1 MFKRILPIS
10 VVLICIAWSVFV
22 SIDLLSNENSVDFKH
37 YFNEVDQQVL
47 VVHHASEL
55 DWNESS
61 IQILPSNQTIAI
73 FLLSRTN
80 QSTSLYISSKRVLF
94 VAEKKE
100 NWSKKSVEKLLT
112 NGLFNF
118 EFTGRRSFKFGNLI
132 GEFRNNQLAIY
143 QGEQTV
149 SVINFP
155 LVDTKS
161 SYSIIDLKEKEPIVT
176 DVYQKA
182 DKTLS
187 YKKTKL
193 ANSKAKQCDDK
204 LLFSSLIST
213 NFSKYTFYEN
223 NYFSETD
230 TAFRKSEF
238 KKWIK
243 NGIVFLSNGS
253 AEVAIFDFKEGQN
266 PVQNLNDKFGLPE
279 KNEAFGEYDKV
290 AFCDNWKQDTISKF
304 YVFEKEGICLIS
316 KNKAYLDEVLTEM
329 SLGKTLSQNQE
340 KSQQIFSTLP
350 RKVIYRSVTSKKSVA
365 NSILNKM
372 LVETTCISKDNMS
385 LNEIKDEKVKEYFSM
400 NPGERILNFVTFN
413 GRGNVVLLTETNKL
427 VGYSN
432 GSKRWEKQL
441 AEIPS
446 AFSIFSFQN
455 STFSL
460 CTSTETQ
467 ILDLNGRI
475 IYRFKPIGTV
485 APSSLNIENKE
496 VYFVGDGIDNVSVFN
511 TAGKTLKVLRL
522 NEAYK
527 GIYSYTQNRKAY
539 CVSVGKTTAYISEIV
554 KRKSTKMISIDST
567 TQVYP
572 FPSAVYFGSI
582 TNGTLTLQQTSGARN
597 TIRLN
602 QEAKLMGA
610 FSQNNQVYFLI
621 RQGKN
626 LKAID
631 FNCKKIWERALA
643 VEEISAIHVAINQSG
658 KTILGILDTIEN
670 RLYLYDTKGNK
681 IDESERHGEQKI
693 EISPFGANAFSI
705 TTYLGSYLIQYTK
718 Q

>member
-47 VVHHASEL
+47 VVHHVSEL
-55 DWNESS
+55 DWNASS

-80 QSTSLYISSKRVLF
+80 QSTSLYISSKRALF

-100 NWSKKSVEKLLT
+100 HWSKKSVEKLLT

-155 LVDTKS
+155 SVDTKS

-193 ANSKAKQCDDK
+193 AKSKAKQCDDK

-213 NFSKYTFYEN
+213 NFTTYTFYEN
-223 NYFSETD
+223 NFFSEAD
-230 TAFRKSEF
+230 TTFLKSDF
-238 KKWIK
+238 NKWIK

-266 PVQNLNDKFGLPE
+266 PVQNLNDQFGLPE
-279 KNEAFGEYDKV
+279 KNEAFGEYEKV

-304 YVFEKEGICLIS
+304 YVFEKEGICLVGR
-316 KNKAYLDEVLTEM
+316 NKAYLDEVLTEM

-365 NSILNKM
+365 KSILNKM
-372 LVETTCISKDNMS
+372 LVETTCVSKDNTS

-441 AEIPS
+441 ADIPS

-460 CTSTETQ
+460 CTSSETQ

-527 GIYSYTQNRKAY
+527 GIYSFAQNGKAY
-539 CVSVGKTTAYISEIV
+539 CVSVGRTTAYVSEIV
-554 KRKSTKMISIDST
+554 KRKSTKTISIDST

-572 FPSAVYFGSI
+572 FASAIYFGSLS
-582 TNGTLTLQQTSGARN
+582 NGTLTLQQTSGARN

-610 FSQNNQVYFLI
+610 FSHNNQVYFLI

-631 FNCKKIWERALA
+631 FNGKKLWERTLAL
-643 VEEISAIHVAINQSG
+643 EEISAIHVAVNQSG

>member
-22 SIDLLSNENSVDFKH
+22 SIELLSNENSIDFKH
-37 YFNEVDQQVL
+37 YFNELDQQVL
-47 VVHHASEL
+47 VVHQENEL
-55 DWNESS
+55 DWNASG

-80 QSTSLYISSKRVLF
+80 QSTSLFVSSKRALF
-94 VAEKKE
+94 ILEKKD
-100 NWSKKSVEKLLT
+100 NWSKKSVEKLLI

-118 EFTGRRSFKFGNLI
+118 EFTGRRSFKFGNLN
-132 GEFRNNQLAIY
+132 GEFKNNQLALY
-143 QGEQTV
+143 QGEFVISAFKFPTV
-149 SVINFP
+149 
-155 LVDTKS
+155 DRKS
-161 SYSIIDLKEKEPIVT
+161 SYSIIDLKEKEPVVT
-176 DVYQKA
+176 DIYQKA

-187 YKKTKL
+187 YKRTKL
-193 ANSKAKQCDDK
+193 LNSKAKLCDDK
-204 LLFSSLIST
+204 LLYSSVISANFSS
-213 NFSKYTFYEN
+213 YTFFEN
-223 NYFSETD
+223 NFFSETD
-230 TAFRKSEF
+230 ATFRKSDF

-253 AEVAIFDFKEGQN
+253 AELAIFDFKEGQN
-266 PVQNLNDKFGLPE
+266 PVQNLNDQFGLPE
-279 KNEAFGEYDKV
+279 KNEAFGEYENV
-290 AFCDNWKQDTISKF
+290 SFCDAWKLDTTSKF
-304 YVFEKEGICLIS
+304 YVVENEGICLVGR
-316 KNKAYLDEVLTEM
+316 NKAYLDEVLTEM

-340 KSQQIFSTLP
+340 KIQQVFSTLP
-350 RKVIYRSVTSKKSVA
+350 RKVIYRNVTTTKSVA
-365 NSILNKM
+365 KSILNKT
-372 LVETTCISKDNMS
+372 LIETTCINKDNVG
-385 LNEIKDEKVKEYFSM
+385 LTNIKDEKVKDYFSM

-441 AEIPS
+441 TEIPS
-446 AFSIFSFQN
+446 SFSIFSFQN

-460 CTSTETQ
+460 CTSAETQ

-475 IYRFKPIGTV
+475 IYRFKPVSSV
-485 APSSLNIENKE
+485 APSSLQVENKE

-522 NEAYK
+522 SESVK
-527 GIYSYTQNRKAY
+527 GIYSYTQNGKAY

-554 KRKSTKMISIDST
+554 KRKSTKTLNIDST
-567 TQVYP
+567 THVFP
-572 FPSAVYFGSI
+572 FANAVYFGSVN
-582 TNGTLTLQQTSGARN
+582 NGTLTLQQTSGAKKS
-597 TIRLN
+597 IRLN
-602 QEAKLMGA
+602 QDAKLMGA

-631 FNCKKIWERALA
+631 FNGKKLWERILA

>member
-1 MFKRILPIS
+1 
-10 VVLICIAWSVFV
+10 
-22 SIDLLSNENSVDFKH
+22 
-37 YFNEVDQQVL
+37 
-47 VVHHASEL
+47 
-55 DWNESS
+55 
-61 IQILPSNQTIAI
+61 
-73 FLLSRTN
+73 
-80 QSTSLYISSKRVLF
+80 
-94 VAEKKE
+94 
-100 NWSKKSVEKLLT
+100 
-112 NGLFNF
+112 
-118 EFTGRRSFKFGNLI
+118 
-132 GEFRNNQLAIY
+132 
-143 QGEQTV
+143 
-149 SVINFP
+149 
-155 LVDTKS
+155 
-161 SYSIIDLKEKEPIVT
+161 
-176 DVYQKA
+176 
-182 DKTLS
+182 
-187 YKKTKL
+187 
-193 ANSKAKQCDDK
+193 
-204 LLFSSLIST
+204 
-213 NFSKYTFYEN
+213 
-223 NYFSETD
+223 
-230 TAFRKSEF
+230 
-238 KKWIK
+238 
-243 NGIVFLSNGS
+243 
-253 AEVAIFDFKEGQN
+253 
-266 PVQNLNDKFGLPE
+266 
-279 KNEAFGEYDKV
+279 
-290 AFCDNWKQDTISKF
+290 
-304 YVFEKEGICLIS
+304 
-316 KNKAYLDEVLTEM
+316 
-329 SLGKTLSQNQE
+329 
-340 KSQQIFSTLP
+340 
-350 RKVIYRSVTSKKSVA
+350 
-365 NSILNKM
+365 
-372 LVETTCISKDNMS
+372 
-385 LNEIKDEKVKEYFSM
+385 
-400 NPGERILNFVTFN
+400 
-413 GRGNVVLLTETNKL
+413 VVLLTETNKL

-527 GIYSYTQNRKAY
+527 GIYSFAQKGKAY
-539 CVSVGKTTAYISEIV
+539 CVSVGRTTAYVSEIV
-554 KRKSTKMISIDST
+554 KRKSTKTISVDST

-572 FPSAVYFGSI
+572 FPRAVYFGSI

-631 FNCKKIWERALA
+631 FNGKKLWERALA
-643 VEEISAIHVAINQSG
+643 VEEISAIHVAVNQSG

>member
-22 SIDLLSNENSVDFKH
+22 SIELLSNENSIDFKH
-37 YFNEVDQQVL
+37 YFNELDQQVL
-47 VVHHASEL
+47 VVHQENEL
-55 DWNESS
+55 DWNASS

-80 QSTSLYISSKRVLF
+80 QSTSLFVSSKRALF
-94 VAEKKE
+94 VMEKKD

-118 EFTGRRSFKFGNLI
+118 EFTGRRSFKFGSLN
-132 GEFRNNQLAIY
+132 GEFKNNQLALY
-143 QGEQTV
+143 QGELTISAFKFPTV
-149 SVINFP
+149 DS
-155 LVDTKS
+155 KS
-161 SYSIIDLKEKEPIVT
+161 SYSIIDLKEKEPVVT
-176 DVYQKA
+176 DIYQKA

-187 YKKTKL
+187 YKRTKL
-193 ANSKAKQCDDK
+193 LNSKAKLCDDK
-204 LLFSSLIST
+204 LLFSSVISA
-213 NFSKYTFYEN
+213 NFTSYTFCEN

-230 TAFRKSEF
+230 ATFRKSDF
-238 KKWIK
+238 RKWIK
-243 NGIVFLSNGS
+243 NGIVFLSNGT
-253 AEVAIFDFKEGQN
+253 AELAIFDFKEGQN
-266 PVQNLNDKFGLPE
+266 PVQNLNDQFGLPE
-279 KNEAFGEYDKV
+279 KNEAFGEYENV
-290 AFCDNWKQDTISKF
+290 SFCDAWKLDTTSKF
-304 YVFEKEGICLIS
+304 YVVENEGICLVGR
-316 KNKAYLDEVLTEM
+316 NKAYLDEVLTEM

-340 KSQQIFSTLP
+340 KIQQVFSTLP
-350 RKVIYRSVTSKKSVA
+350 RKVIYRNVTTTKNVA
-365 NSILNKM
+365 KSILNKT
-372 LVETTCISKDNMS
+372 LIETTCISKDNAG
-385 LNEIKDEKVKEYFSM
+385 LTNIKDEKVKDYFSM

-441 AEIPS
+441 SEVPS

-460 CTSTETQ
+460 CTSAETQ

-475 IYRFKPIGTV
+475 IYRFKPISSV
-485 APSSLNIENKE
+485 APSSLQVENKE

-522 NEAYK
+522 SESVK
-527 GIYSYTQNRKAY
+527 GIYSYTQNGKAY

-554 KRKSTKMISIDST
+554 KRKSTKTLNIDST
-567 TQVYP
+567 THVFP
-572 FPSAVYFGSI
+572 FANSVYFGSVN
-582 TNGTLTLQQTSGARN
+582 NGTLTLQQTSGARKS
-597 TIRLN
+597 IRLN
-602 QEAKLMGA
+602 QEASLMGA

-621 RQGKN
+621 KQGKN

-631 FNCKKIWERALA
+631 FNGQKLWERTL
-643 VEEISAIHVAINQSG
+643 VLEEISAVHIAVNQRG
-658 KTILGILDTIEN
+658 KTILGILDAIEN
-670 RLYLYDTKGNK
+670 QLYLYDTKGNK

>member
-22 SIDLLSNENSVDFKH
+22 SIELLSNENSIDFKH
-37 YFNEVDQQVL
+37 YFNELDQQVL
-47 VVHHASEL
+47 VVHQENEL
-55 DWNESS
+55 DWNASG

-80 QSTSLYISSKRVLF
+80 QSTSLFVSSKRALF
-94 VAEKKE
+94 ILEKKD
-100 NWSKKSVEKLLT
+100 NWSKKSVEKLLI

-118 EFTGRRSFKFGNLI
+118 EFTGRRSFKFGNLN
-132 GEFRNNQLAIY
+132 GEFKNNQLALY
-143 QGEQTV
+143 QGEFVISAFKFPTV
-149 SVINFP
+149 
-155 LVDTKS
+155 DRKS
-161 SYSIIDLKEKEPIVT
+161 SYSIIDLKEKEPVVT
-176 DVYQKA
+176 DIYQKA

-187 YKKTKL
+187 YKRTKL
-193 ANSKAKQCDDK
+193 LNSKAKLCDDK
-204 LLFSSLIST
+204 LLYSSVISANFSS
-213 NFSKYTFYEN
+213 YTFFEN
-223 NYFSETD
+223 NFFSETD
-230 TAFRKSEF
+230 ATFRKSDF

-253 AEVAIFDFKEGQN
+253 AELAIFDFKEGQN
-266 PVQNLNDKFGLPE
+266 PVQNLNDQFGIPE
-279 KNEAFGEYDKV
+279 KNEAFGEYENV
-290 AFCDNWKQDTISKF
+290 SFCDAWKLDTTSKF
-304 YVFEKEGICLIS
+304 YVVENEGICLVGR
-316 KNKAYLDEVLTEM
+316 NKAYLDEVLTEM
-329 SLGKTLSQNQE
+329 SLGKRLSQNQE
-340 KSQQIFSTLP
+340 KIQQVFSTLP
-350 RKVIYRSVTSKKSVA
+350 RKVIYRNVTTTKSVA
-365 NSILNKM
+365 KSILNKT
-372 LVETTCISKDNMS
+372 LIETTCISKDNVGLS
-385 LNEIKDEKVKEYFSM
+385 NIKDEKVKDYFSM

-441 AEIPS
+441 TEIPS

-460 CTSTETQ
+460 CTSAETQ

-475 IYRFKPIGTV
+475 IYRFKPISSV
-485 APSSLNIENKE
+485 APSSLQVENKE

-522 NEAYK
+522 SESVK
-527 GIYSYTQNRKAY
+527 GIYSYTQNGKAY

-554 KRKSTKMISIDST
+554 KRKSTKTLNIDST
-567 TQVYP
+567 THVFP
-572 FPSAVYFGSI
+572 FANAVYFGSVN
-582 TNGTLTLQQTSGARN
+582 NGTLTLQQTSGARKS
-597 TIRLN
+597 IRLN
-602 QEAKLMGA
+602 QDAKLMGA

-631 FNCKKIWERALA
+631 FNGKKLWERILA

>member
-80 QSTSLYISSKRVLF
+80 QSTSLYISSKRALF

-230 TAFRKSEF
+230 ATFRKSDF

-304 YVFEKEGICLIS
+304 YVFEKEEICLVS
-316 KNKAYLDEVLTEM
+316 RNKAYLDEVLTEM

-350 RKVIYRSVTSKKSVA
+350 RKVIYRSVTSKKSLA

-372 LVETTCISKDNMS
+372 LVETTCISKDNTS
-385 LNEIKDEKVKEYFSM
+385 LNEIKDEKIKEYFSM

-527 GIYSYTQNRKAY
+527 GIYSFAQKGKAY
-539 CVSVGKTTAYISEIV
+539 CVSVGRTTAYVSEIV
-554 KRKSTKMISIDST
+554 KRKSTKTISIDST

-572 FPSAVYFGSI
+572 FPSAVYFGSL

-631 FNCKKIWERALA
+631 FNGKKIWERALA
-643 VEEISAIHVAINQSG
+643 VEEISAIHVAVNQSG

>member
-10 VVLICIAWSVFV
+10 VVLICIAWSAFV
-22 SIDLLSNENSVDFKH
+22 SIELLSNENSIDFKR
-37 YFNEVDQQVL
+37 YFNETDQAVL
-47 VVHHASEL
+47 VVHQESEL
-55 DWNESS
+55 DWNTSS
-61 IQILPSNQTIAI
+61 IRILPSNQTIAI

-80 QSTSLYISSKRVLF
+80 QSTSLYVSSKRALF
-94 VAEKKE
+94 VLEKKD

-118 EFTGRRSFKFGNLI
+118 EFTGRRSFKFGNLN
-132 GEFRNNQLAIY
+132 GEFKNNQLALY
-143 QGEQTV
+143 RGEQTNSIV
-149 SVINFP
+149 KFP
-155 LVDTKS
+155 NVDTKS
-161 SYSIIDLKEKEPIVT
+161 SYSIVDFSEKLPVVT
-176 DVYQKA
+176 DIYQKA

-187 YKKTKL
+187 YKRMKFL
-193 ANSKAKQCDDK
+193 RSKAKLCDDK
-204 LLFSSLIST
+204 LLFSSVISSNFT
-213 NFSKYTFYEN
+213 NYTFFEN

-230 TAFRKSEF
+230 ATFRKSDF

-253 AEVAIFDFKEGQN
+253 AELAIFDFKEGQN
-266 PVQNLNDKFGLPE
+266 PVQNLNDQFGLPE
-279 KNEAFGEYDKV
+279 MNEAFGEYENV
-290 AFCDNWKQDTISKF
+290 AFCDSWKQDTISKF
-304 YVFEKEGICLIS
+304 YVVEKEGICLIS
-316 KNKAYLDEVLTEM
+316 RNKAYLDEVLTEM

-340 KSQQIFSTLP
+340 KVKQVFNTLP
-350 RKVIYRSVTSKKSVA
+350 RKVIYRNITTSKSIARSV
-365 NSILNKM
+365 LNAS
-372 LVETTCISKDNMS
+372 LIETTCVTKDNAS
-385 LNEIKDEKVKEYFSM
+385 LANIKDEKVKDYFSM

-455 STFSL
+455 GTFSI

-475 IYRFKPIGTV
+475 IYRFKPVSSV
-485 APSSLNIENKE
+485 APSSLQVENKE

-522 NEAYK
+522 SEPLRS
-527 GIYSYTQNRKAY
+527 IYSYTQNGKAY
-539 CVSVGKTTAYISEIV
+539 CVSVGKTTAFISEIV
-554 KRKSTKMISIDST
+554 KKKSTKTVSIDST
-567 TQVYP
+567 TQVFP
-572 FPSAVYFGSI
+572 FADAVYFG
-582 TNGTLTLQQTSGARN
+582 TVNNGTLTLQQTNGARKS
-597 TIRLN
+597 IHLN
-602 QEAKLMGA
+602 QEVNLMGA

-621 RQGKN
+621 KEGKN

-631 FNCKKIWERALA
+631 FNGQKLWERTL
-643 VEEISAIHVAINQSG
+643 VLEEISKIHVAVNQRG
-658 KTILGILDTIEN
+658 KTILGILDAIEN
-670 RLYLYDTKGNK
+670 KLYLYDTKGNK
-681 IDESERHGEQKI
+681 IDESERHGEQKL